1 MHNEMLCT
9 SINLSYILSID
20 YNYILK
26 IITNVI
32 ENNPDAPY
40 YASTSFDQTGKIIKV
55 FLFPKETLKL
65 VISEIIDRQE
75 KESISL
81 CTNQETSMLF
91 EKHGY

>member
-20 YNYILK
+20 YSYILK

-40 YASTSFDQTGKIIKV
+40 YASTSFNQTGKIIKV

-81 CTNQETSMLF
+81 CSIEESRLF
-91 EKHGY
+91 FQKHGY